1 MTLEELIQDLK
12 QYTDVDY
19 KPIEIKLRNTWLN
32 NNKVEI
38 NIYDEIWL
46 NDQNLELLDIIHKD
60 DKIIL
65 EMEIIRWD

>member
-12 QYTDVDY
+12 QYTNVDY

>member
-46 NDQNLELLDIIHKD
+46 NDQKLELLDIIHKD

-65 EMEIIRWD
+65 EMEIVRWG

>member
-1 MTLEELIQDLK
+1 MILEELIQDLK